1 LQAKD
6 QLRYEKE
13 MKQFNKTGF
22 FTNKEGVCSSTLKA
36 KPKKVKRGE
45 VREVVQE
52 VKPKRAMVPYM
63 FMMKEQAA

>member
-1 LQAKD
+1 
-6 QLRYEKE
+6 
-13 MKQFNKTGF
+13 MKQFTKTGF

-52 VKPKRAMVPYM
+52 VKPKRAMTTFM
-63 FMMKEQAA
+63 FMMKEMAG